1 VGGTPS
7 ARRTAQSRANFSDGC
22 FGNRAERPDGV
33 VLVVGD
39 LVLHVRGRGL
49 LSVHGSIHGS
59 LPAPFPW
66 PNQTPTSAGTRSWFH
81 TRLPS
86 RACLTA
92 NPLRSGHDSRAKWR
106 WPAPGYQPSG
116 LCETLIPHGAANP
129 IAGGPF
135 RLPARAMAR
144 SNSQT
149 CLHSR
154 AGAGQGDMPKSSAHH
169 TARQSVRTSP
179 RGKLQAAAAR
189 RRGSTCCITPT
200 GFLLGRML
208 SPSRRKRTVPTSE
221 PSRQPSSGPTEGL
234 ARNFAISVL
243 SRRASR
249 HRPPRPARTLRRPP
263 RRAGGTVA
271 RCPIGSERLPPSEE
285 RPR

>member
-1 VGGTPS
+1 MGHVRGLVVLWRQKGRAGRQDHHSRWGSRLRPLSLPWWDAKEEEIGQPCAVLRRRGLRIKRGKYGSSRTGVGGTPS
-7 ARRTAQSRANFSDGC
+7 ARRTAQSRAKFSDGC

-33 VLVVGD
+33 VLVVGV

-49 LSVHGSIHGS
+49 LSVHGS
-59 LPAPFPW
+59 LPAPFAW

-135 RLPARAMAR
+135 RLPASRDGEKQFSDMPP
-144 SNSQT
+144 QPGGG
-149 CLHSR
+149 R
-154 AGAGQGDMPKSSAHH
+154 AGRHAQKQRPSHGPPISSHI
-169 TARQSVRTSP
+169 TKR
-179 RGKLQAAAAR
+179 QAAGG
-189 RRGSTCCITPT
+189 RGTPT
-200 GFLLGRML
+200 RVDLLHHSNRL
-208 SPSRRKRTVPTSE
+208 LT
-221 PSRQPSSGPTEGL
+221 
-234 ARNFAISVL
+234 
-243 SRRASR
+243 RAHAFSLT
-249 HRPPRPARTLRRPP
+249 PETN
-263 RRAGGTVA
+263 
-271 RCPIGSERLPPSEE
+271 CPHL
-285 RPR
+285 